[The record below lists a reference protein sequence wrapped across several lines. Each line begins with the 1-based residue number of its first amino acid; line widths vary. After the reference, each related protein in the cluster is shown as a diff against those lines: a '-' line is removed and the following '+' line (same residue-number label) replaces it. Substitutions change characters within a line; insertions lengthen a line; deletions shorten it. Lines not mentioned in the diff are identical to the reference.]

1 MTDPLARFSP
11 PTREWFAGVFPA
23 PTAVQAEAWRAIAD
37 GEHALVVAP
46 TGSGKTLAAF
56 LWAIDALASS
66 ASDTETSPSSR
77 PEAGEAGPF
86 AEETSRQRD
95 AGPGEA
101 VRGVVAKGRK
111 PVRSTRV
118 VYISPLKALGVDV
131 ERNLRAPLTGIRLAA
146 ERLAAERLGTP
157 LADVTVGVRSGD
169 TTPRERAALLRR
181 PPDIL
186 ITTPESLYLMLTS
199 SARETLT
206 AVETVIVDEI
216 HAVAGT
222 KRGSHLALSL
232 ERLDALVGRD
242 VQRVA
247 LSATVRPIERVAA
260 FLGGDRPVSVIA
272 PPADKRW
279 DVTVRVPVEDLADP
293 GPPPGTEAPTDP
305 LLATAGTDTLTA
317 DTAHNSG
324 IWPHVERQVYETVL
338 QGRSTLIFTNGRRT
352 AERLTARL
360 NEMWAGEHDPDSLP
374 PMPPRP
380 PAQVMAPV
388 DTTRG
393 APLVIARAHHGS
405 VSKEQRAQVEAALK
419 AGELRCVVATSS
431 LELGIDMGA
440 VDRVIQ
446 VAAPP
451 SVASA
456 LQRIGR
462 AGHVVG
468 AVSSGDVYPLHR
480 GDLAAAAVTT
490 ERMLTG
496 QIEELH
502 IPRAPLDVLAQQT
515 VAAAA
520 GAGDAGL
527 DVDEW
532 FAAVRRSQPYASLDR
547 ALLDSVVELLT
558 GAYPSADFGNLRARL
573 VLEGNRLSP
582 RPGALRLAATSGG
595 TIPDRGLFG
604 VFLTGDEQGA
614 RRVGELDEEMVYES
628 RVGDVF
634 ALGASSWRIEE
645 ITRDQVRVTP
655 APGNTGRLPFWHG
668 DEEGRPAELGRQ
680 IGRLQR
686 EAARAPE
693 RLDKPYL
700 DAHTRDN
707 LARYLAEQ
715 RDATALVPDET
726 TVVVER
732 FRDELGDWRIVIHS
746 PLGRR
751 VLAAWAL
758 VIGEALSREAG
769 LDAQPVA
776 GDDGIVLRL
785 PDSDA
790 TEHLLELL
798 VPEPDEVMQI
808 VTEQVGG
815 TALFAGRF
823 RECASRALLLPRPTP
838 GKRAPLWQQRQ
849 RAAQLL
855 EVARHHPRF
864 PIVLETVREVTQ
876 DVYDVPGLVELA
888 RGLRS
893 GGVRL
898 VEVVT
903 EQPSP
908 FAATLLFRY
917 PGEFMYSGDTP
928 LAERRAALLSLDPE
942 LLAAALGTLDLRE
955 LLDPDVVDEV
965 VTELQHTAPERRAR
979 NTEALADLPRLLGP
993 IPLDALPA
1001 RTAEI
1006 DIDAAIAALGARVAV
1021 VQLAGARHLA
1031 ASADLG
1037 ILRDALG
1044 IPVPPGHSAALAT
1057 EGRDPL
1063 TQLIARFART
1073 HGPFTAADVAEAFG
1087 LGMATVGLVLER
1099 EVAARRLTAG
1109 RFTPGNAEP
1118 EFIDPEVLRRL
1129 RSRSLARARAQLQ
1142 PVSASAYA
1150 RFLADAHQVAD
1161 RPESS
1166 PDEVLLALQGL
1177 AGAALPASAW
1187 ETHILPARLRHYSP
1201 AHLDALLAEGEVVIR
1216 VRGSAG
1222 PNDPLVAI
1230 GPADDIDLIPPLTE
1244 PPTERS
1250 IDVAAAL
1257 ADGDGTY
1264 ASWLVTR
1271 TDPTP
1276 GGEQSAAVDEWW
1288 RAAEESTIAPSSMAP
1303 IRARVG
1309 GAARGAH
1316 KAARP
1321 SPRRRAR
1328 LPRLGRAHFSAG
1340 APPTVGGRWYRVRD
1354 PQPTPTDAALALA
1367 SSWLARFGV
1376 ITRGGVIAD
1385 GTPGGFAA
1393 AYRLLAQLE
1402 SAGQVVRGYL
1412 VEGLGG
1418 AQFSTQEAVGRLRE
1432 FTDSPDQTD
1441 WPSGAA
1447 HPAPIVLAALDP
1459 ANPYGSVLPWP
1470 AHPTARPS
1478 RSAGAL
1484 VVLADGVCL
1493 AHLTRGGRVL
1503 TLFPDEHGDGGREGR
1518 AALVVRALKD
1528 VVAEGRISRLRIE
1541 EIDGARPGTSG
1552 LEAAMLAAGAR
1563 ITPKGISIE
1572 ASRA

>member
-1 MTDPLARFSP
+1 MVDPLARFSP
-11 PTREWFAGVFPA
+11 PTREWFASVFAA
-23 PTAVQAEAWRAIAD
+23 PTAVQAEAWRGIAA

-56 LWAIDALASS
+56 LWAIDSLGSG
-66 ASDTETSPSSR
+66 T
-77 PEAGEAGPF
+77 
-86 AEETSRQRD
+86 
-95 AGPGEA
+95 
-101 VRGVVAKGRK
+101 VVG
-111 PVRSTRV
+111 SGTRV
-118 VYISPLKALGVDV
+118 VYVSPLKALGVDV

-146 ERLAAERLGTP
+146 ERLGTP

-169 TTPRERAALLRR
+169 TTSRERASLLRR

-199 SARETLT
+199 SARQTLT
-206 AVETVIVDEI
+206 GVETVIVDEI

-260 FLGGDRPVSVIA
+260 FLGGDRPVTVVA
-272 PPADKRW
+272 PPAEKRW
-279 DVTVRVPVEDLADP
+279 DVTVRLPVEDIADP
-293 GPPPGTEAPTDP
+293 GPPPGTAAVVDP
-305 LLATAGTDTLTA
+305 LLAGPGTDTLAA
-317 DTAHNSG
+317 DATSG
-324 IWPHVERQVYETVL
+324 SSIWPHIEQQVYETVKM
-338 QGRSTLIFTNGRRT
+338 GTSTLVFTNGRRT

-360 NEMWAGEHDPDSLP
+360 NELWAEEHDPETLP
-374 PMPPRP
+374 PIPARP
-380 PAQVMAPV
+380 PAQIIAQSG
-388 DTTRG
+388 TGRG

-405 VSKEQRAQVEAALK
+405 VSKEQRAEVEAALK
-419 AGELRCVVATSS
+419 SGELRCVVATSS

-440 VDRVIQ
+440 VDRVVQ
-446 VAAPP
+446 VSAPP

-480 GDLAAAAVTT
+480 GDLAAAVVTT
-490 ERMLTG
+490 ERMLAG
-496 QIEELH
+496 QIEELR

-515 VAAAA
+515 VAATA

-532 FAAVRRSQPYASLDR
+532 FATLRRSQPYAALDR
-547 ALLDSVVELLT
+547 ALLDAIVELLT

-573 VLEGNRLSP
+573 VLGDDNRLYP

-604 VFLTGDEQGA
+604 VFLAGDEQGA

-634 ALGASSWRIEE
+634 TLGASSWRIEE
-645 ITRDQVRVTP
+645 ITRDQVRVSP
-655 APGNTGRLPFWHG
+655 APGNTGRLPFWKG
-668 DEEGRPAELGRQ
+668 DDEGRPAELGRQ

-686 EAARAPE
+686 EAARHPE
-693 RLDKPYL
+693 RLDGDYL
-700 DAHTRDN
+700 DEHTRAN

-715 RDATALVPDET
+715 RAATGVVPDEA
-726 TVVVER
+726 TVVLER
-732 FRDELGDWRIVIHS
+732 FRDELGDWRVVVHS

-751 VLAAWAL
+751 VLDAWAL

-769 LDAQPVA
+769 LDIQPMA
-776 GDDGIVLRL
+776 ADDGIVFRL

-790 TEHLLELL
+790 VERLPEFLL
-798 VPEPDEVMQI
+798 PEPDEVAQI

-823 RECASRALLLPRPTP
+823 RECAARALLLPRPNP

-849 RAAQLL
+849 RSAQLL

-888 RGLRS
+888 RALRS

-917 PGEFMYSGDTP
+917 PGAFLYDGDTP

-965 VTELQHTAPERRAR
+965 AAELQHTAPSRRA
-979 NTEALADLPRLLGP
+979 TTVDTLSDLPRILGP
-993 IPLDALPA
+993 IPLSALAERVDGLDLDDAIP
-1001 RTAEI
+1001 
-1006 DIDAAIAALGARVAV
+1006 ALGGRAAV
-1021 VQLAGARHLA
+1021 VQLAGEPHLVA
-1031 ASADLG
+1031 AADLG
-1037 ILRDALG
+1037 LLRDALG
-1044 IPVPPGHSAALAT
+1044 IPVPTGHSALVEPTPSEASRRVET
-1057 EGRDPL
+1057 NRPDHGRDPL
-1063 TQLIARFART
+1063 TQLVARFART
-1073 HGPFTAADVAEAFG
+1073 HGPFTAAEVAAAFG
-1087 LGMATVGLVLER
+1087 LGVATVGLILDR
-1099 EVAARRLTAG
+1099 ETAARRLMSG
-1109 RFTPGNAEP
+1109 RFTPGQADP
-1118 EFIDPEVLRRL
+1118 EFVDPEVLRRL

-1142 PVSASAYA
+1142 PVSATGYA
-1150 RFLADAHQVAD
+1150 RFLAASHQLDD
-1161 RPESS
+1161 RPESG

-1187 ETHILPARLRHYSP
+1187 ETHVLPARLRHYSP
-1201 AHLDALLAEGEVVIR
+1201 AHLDALLAEGEAVIR

-1222 PNDPLVAI
+1222 PNDPLIAI
-1230 GPADDIDLIPPLTE
+1230 VPADDLDLVAPLAE
-1244 PPTERS
+1244 PPGEDAQH
-1250 IDVAAAL
+1250 IAAAL
-1257 ADGDGTY
+1257 AEGDGTF
-1264 ASWLVTR
+1264 AGWAAAREIPSLDGAER
-1271 TDPTP
+1271 T
-1276 GGEQSAAVDEWW
+1276 AAVDEWW
-1288 RAAEESTIAPSSMAP
+1288 RAAEEGAIAPASMAP
-1303 IRARVG
+1303 VRARVG
-1309 GAARGAH
+1309 GSTRGAH
-1316 KAARP
+1316 KTTRP

-1328 LPRLGRAHFSAG
+1328 LPRLGRMPLTPG
-1340 APPTVGGRWYRVRD
+1340 APPSATGRWYRVRD
-1354 PQPTPTDAALALA
+1354 PQPSPADAALALA

-1376 ITRGGVIAD
+1376 ITRGGVLAEAYWFRH
-1385 GTPGGFAA
+1385 GPGASRGSGSTSGNFPGGFAA

-1402 SAGQVVRGYL
+1402 SAGKLIRGYL

-1418 AQFSTQEAVGRLRE
+1418 AQFSTQETVGELRG
-1432 FTDSPDQTD
+1432 FADSPDQGE
-1441 WPSGAA
+1441 WPSGAST
-1447 HPAPIVLAALDP
+1447 PAPLVLAALDP

-1478 RSAGAL
+1478 RSAGAI

-1503 TLFPDEHGDGGREGR
+1503 TLFGAERREEH
-1518 AALVVRALKD
+1518 AALVVRALLGA
-1528 VVAEGRISRLRIE
+1528 VAEGRMARLRIE
-1541 EIDGARPGTSG
+1541 EIDGARPGASG
-1552 LEAAMLAAGAR
+1552 LEPALLAAGAR
-1563 ITPKGISIE
+1563 LTPKGISIE
-1572 ASRA
+1572 APRA

>member
-11 PTREWFAGVFPA
+11 PTREWFAGVFAA
-23 PTAVQAEAWRAIAD
+23 PTAVQAEAWRAIAA
-37 GEHALVVAP
+37 GEHALVAAP

-56 LWAIDALASS
+56 LWAIDSLGSG
-66 ASDTETSPSSR
+66 TV
-77 PEAGEAGPF
+77 AGNG
-86 AEETSRQRD
+86 
-95 AGPGEA
+95 
-101 VRGVVAKGRK
+101 
-111 PVRSTRV
+111 TRV
-118 VYISPLKALGVDV
+118 VYVSPLKALGVDV

-146 ERLAAERLGTP
+146 ERLGTP
-157 LADVTVGVRSGD
+157 LADVTMGVRSGD
-169 TTPRERAALLRR
+169 TTSRERAALLRR

-199 SARETLT
+199 SAQQTLT
-206 AVETVIVDEI
+206 GVETVIVDEI

-260 FLGGDRPVSVIA
+260 FLGGDRPVTVVA
-272 PPADKRW
+272 PPAEKRW
-279 DVTVRVPVEDLADP
+279 DVTVRLPVEDIADP
-293 GPPPGTEAPTDP
+293 GPPPGTAAATDP
-305 LLATAGTDTLTA
+305 LLAGPGTDTLTA
-317 DTAHNSG
+317 DAPAGSS
-324 IWPHVERQVYETVL
+324 IWPHVEQQVYETVKK
-338 QGRSTLIFTNGRRT
+338 GRSTLVFTNGRRT

-360 NEMWAGEHDPDSLP
+360 NELWAEEHDPATLP
-374 PMPPRP
+374 PIPARP
-380 PAQVMAPV
+380 PAQIMAQSGAG
-388 DTTRG
+388 RG

-419 AGELRCVVATSS
+419 SGELRCVVATSS

-446 VAAPP
+446 VSAPP

-480 GDLAAAAVTT
+480 GDLAAAVVTT
-490 ERMLTG
+490 ERMLSG
-496 QIEELH
+496 QIEELR

-520 GAGDAGL
+520 GAGEAGL

-532 FAAVRRSQPYASLDR
+532 FATVRRAQPYNALDR
-547 ALLDSVVELLT
+547 ALLESVVELLT

-573 VLEGNRLSP
+573 VLGDDNRLYP

-604 VFLTGDEQGA
+604 VFLAGDEQGA

-634 ALGASSWRIEE
+634 TLGATSWRIEE
-645 ITRDQVRVTP
+645 ITRDQVRVSP
-655 APGNTGRLPFWHG
+655 APGNTGRLPFWKG
-668 DEEGRPAELGRQ
+668 DDEGRPAELGRQ

-693 RLDKPYL
+693 RLDGAYL
-700 DAHTRDN
+700 DEHTRAN

-715 RDATALVPDET
+715 RAATGVVPDEA
-726 TVVVER
+726 TVVLER
-732 FRDELGDWRIVIHS
+732 FRDELGDWRVVVHS

-758 VIGEALSREAG
+758 VIGEALSRDAG
-769 LDAQPVA
+769 LDIQPMA
-776 GDDGIVLRL
+776 ADDGIVFRL
-785 PDSDA
+785 PDADA
-790 TEHLLELL
+790 VERLSEFL
-798 VPEPDEVMQI
+798 VPDPDEVAQI

-823 RECASRALLLPRPTP
+823 RECAARALLLPRPNP

-849 RAAQLL
+849 RSAQLL

-888 RGLRS
+888 RALRS

-917 PGEFMYSGDTP
+917 PGAFLYDGDTP

-955 LLDPDVVDEV
+955 LLDPEV
-965 VTELQHTAPERRAR
+965 VEEVAAELQHTAPSRRA
-979 NTEALADLPRLLGP
+979 TTVDALSDLPRILGP
-993 IPLDALPA
+993 IPLSGLSERVDGLDLDDAIP
-1001 RTAEI
+1001 
-1006 DIDAAIAALGARVAV
+1006 ALGARAAV
-1021 VQLAGARHLA
+1021 VQLAGEPHLVA
-1031 ASADLG
+1031 AADLSL
-1037 ILRDALG
+1037 LRDALG
-1044 IPVPPGHSAALAT
+1044 IPVPPGHSGALPA

-1063 TQLIARFART
+1063 TQLVARFART
-1073 HGPFTAADVAEAFG
+1073 HGPFTAAEVAAAFG
-1087 LGMATVGLVLER
+1087 LGVATVGLVLER
-1099 EVAARRLTAG
+1099 ETAARRLMTG
-1109 RFTPGNAEP
+1109 RFTPGRAEP
-1118 EFIDPEVLRRL
+1118 EFVDPEVLRRL

-1142 PVSASAYA
+1142 PVSATGYA
-1150 RFLADAHQVAD
+1150 RFLSASHQLAD

-1187 ETHILPARLRHYSP
+1187 ETHVLPARLRRYSP
-1201 AHLDALLAEGEVVIR
+1201 AHLDALLAEGEAVIR

-1222 PNDPLVAI
+1222 PNDPLIAI
-1230 GPADDIDLIPPLTE
+1230 VPADDLDLVAPPAE
-1244 PPTERS
+1244 PPSEDSRR
-1250 IDVAAAL
+1250 VAAAL
-1257 ADGDGTY
+1257 AEGDGTY
-1264 ASWLVTR
+1264 SAWAAAR
-1271 TDPTP
+1271 DTP
-1276 GGEQSAAVDEWW
+1276 SPDGVERAAAVDEWW
-1288 RAAEESTIAPSSMAP
+1288 RAAEEGAIAPASMAP
-1303 IRARVG
+1303 VRARVG
-1309 GAARGAH
+1309 GATRGAH
-1316 KAARP
+1316 KAVRP

-1328 LPRLGRAHFSAG
+1328 LPRLGRMPLAPG
-1340 APPTVGGRWYRVRD
+1340 APPSATGRWYRVRD
-1354 PQPTPTDAALALA
+1354 PQPSPADAALALA

-1376 ITRGGVIAD
+1376 ITRGGVLAD
-1385 GTPGGFAA
+1385 GVPGGFAA

-1402 SAGQVVRGYL
+1402 SAGKLIRGYL

-1418 AQFSTQEAVGRLRE
+1418 AQFSTQETVGELRG
-1432 FTDSPDQTD
+1432 FADSPDQGE
-1441 WPSGAA
+1441 WPSGAT
-1447 HPAPIVLAALDP
+1447 HPAPLVLAALDP

-1470 AHPTARPS
+1470 DHPTARPS
-1478 RSAGAL
+1478 RSAGAI

-1503 TLFPDEHGDGGREGR
+1503 TLFGDARSEDR
-1518 AALVVRALKD
+1518 AALVVRALQGA
-1528 VVAEGRISRLRIE
+1528 VAEGRMSRLRIE
-1541 EIDGARPGTSG
+1541 EIDGARPGAGG
-1552 LEAAMLAAGAR
+1552 LEAALLAAGAR
-1563 ITPKGISIE
+1563 LTPKGIAIE
-1572 ASRA
+1572 APRA

>member
-11 PTREWFAGVFPA
+11 PTREWFASVFPA

-56 LWAIDALASS
+56 LWAIDSLA
-66 ASDTETSPSSR
+66 ASLP
-77 PEAGEAGPF
+77 
-86 AEETSRQRD
+86 EETSRQREASPSKVGRD
-95 AGPGEA
+95 GVSKGP
-101 VRGVVAKGRK
+101 K
-111 PVRSTRV
+111 PQAHTRV
-118 VYISPLKALGVDV
+118 IYVSPLKALGVDV

-146 ERLAAERLGTP
+146 ERLGTP

-169 TTPRERAALLRR
+169 TAPRERAALLRR

-206 AVETVIVDEI
+206 GVETVIVDEI

-232 ERLDALVGRD
+232 ERLDALTGRD

-272 PPADKRW
+272 PPANKRW

-305 LLATAGTDTLTA
+305 LLAAAGTDTLTA
-317 DTAHNSG
+317 DTANSSG
-324 IWPHVERQVYETVL
+324 IWPHVEQQVYETVL
-338 QGRSTLIFTNGRRT
+338 RGRSTLIFTNGRRT

-360 NEMWAGEHDPDSLP
+360 NEMWAQEHDPDSLP

-380 PAQVMAPV
+380 PAQIMAPV

-490 ERMLTG
+490 ERMLGG
-496 QIEELH
+496 QIEELR

-520 GAGDAGL
+520 GAGDVGL

-573 VLEGNRLSP
+573 VLEGNRLYP

-604 VFLTGDEQGA
+604 VFLAGEQGA

-628 RVGDVF
+628 RIGDVF
-634 ALGASSWRIEE
+634 TLGASSWRIEE

-668 DEEGRPAELGRQ
+668 EDEGRPAELGRQ

-686 EAARAPE
+686 EAARTPE

-700 DAHTRDN
+700 DTNTREN
-707 LARYLAEQ
+707 LARYLGEQ
-715 RDATALVPDET
+715 RAATGLVPDEA
-726 TVVVER
+726 TVVLER
-732 FRDELGDWRIVIHS
+732 FRDELGDWRVVVHS

-769 LDAQPVA
+769 LDIQPMA
-776 GDDGIVLRL
+776 GDDGIVFRL

-790 TEHLLELL
+790 VERLAELL

-823 RECASRALLLPRPTP
+823 RECASRALLLPRPNP

-917 PGEFMYSGDTP
+917 PGAFMYDGDTP
-928 LAERRAALLSLDPE
+928 LAERRAALLSLDPD

-965 VTELQHTAPERRAR
+965 VAELQHTAPERRATS
-979 NTEALADLPRLLGP
+979 TEALADLPRLLGP
-993 IPLDALPA
+993 VPLDALPA
-1001 RTAEI
+1001 RTADL

-1021 VQLAGARHLA
+1021 VQLAGRPHLA

-1044 IPVPPGHSAALAT
+1044 IPVPPGHSAAVAT

-1073 HGPFTAADVAEAFG
+1073 RGPFTAADVAAALG
-1087 LGMATVGLVLER
+1087 LGVATVGLVLER
-1099 EVAARRLTAG
+1099 EVAGRRLTAG
-1109 RFTPGNAEP
+1109 RFTPGTTEP
-1118 EFIDPEVLRRL
+1118 EFVDPEVLRRL

-1150 RFLADAHQVAD
+1150 RFLADLHQVTD

-1187 ETHILPARLRHYSP
+1187 ETHILPARLRRYSP
-1201 AHLDALLAEGEVVIR
+1201 AHLDALLAEGEALIR

-1222 PNDPLVAI
+1222 PNDPLIAI
-1230 GPADDIDLIPPLTE
+1230 VPADDIDLIPPLSE
-1244 PPTERS
+1244 PAGERS
-1250 IDVAAAL
+1250 AGLAAAL

-1264 ASWLVTR
+1264 TSWLATR
-1271 TDPTP
+1271 SDPTP
-1276 GGEQSAAVDEWW
+1276 GGEQPAAVDEWW
-1288 RAAEESTIAPSSMAP
+1288 RAAEEGAIAPGSMAP

-1309 GAARGAH
+1309 GATRGAH

-1328 LPRLGRAHFSAG
+1328 LPRLGRAQLSAG
-1340 APPTVGGRWYRVRD
+1340 APPTAGGRWYRVRD
-1354 PQPTPTDAALALA
+1354 PQPTPADAALALA

-1376 ITRGGVIAD
+1376 ITRGGVTTD
-1385 GTPGGFAA
+1385 GVPGGFAA

-1402 SAGQVVRGYL
+1402 SSGKVVRGYL

-1418 AQFSTQEAVGRLRE
+1418 AQFSTQEAVGRLRA
-1432 FTDSPDQTD
+1432 FADSPDQTD
-1441 WPSGAA
+1441 WPSGTA
-1447 HPAPIVLAALDP
+1447 HPAPVVLAALDP

-1470 AHPTARPS
+1470 DHPTARPS

-1484 VVLADGVCL
+1484 VVLADGVCV

-1503 TLFPDEHGDGGREGR
+1503 TLFGDGDRQER
-1518 AALVVRALKD
+1518 AALVVRALQAA
-1528 VVAEGRISRLRIE
+1528 VAEGRMSRLRIE
-1541 EIDGARPGTSG
+1541 EVDGARPGASG
-1552 LEAAMLAAGAR
+1552 LEAAMLTAGAR
-1563 ITPKGISIE
+1563 LTPKGISIE
-1572 ASRA
+1572 APRA

>member
-1 MTDPLARFSP
+1 MVDPLARFSP
-11 PTREWFAGVFPA
+11 PTREWFASVFAA
-23 PTAVQAEAWRAIAD
+23 PTTVQAEAWRAISD

-56 LWAIDALASS
+56 LWAIDTLAGST
-66 ASDTETSPSSR
+66 DRRETLR
-77 PEAGEAGPF
+77 H
-86 AEETSRQRD
+86 
-95 AGPGEA
+95 GPGA
-101 VRGVVAKGRK
+101 SRRGPAGRAGG
-111 PVRSTRV
+111 TRV

-146 ERLAAERLGTP
+146 ERLGSP

-169 TTPRERAALLRR
+169 TTSRERAALLRR

-199 SARETLT
+199 SARQTLT
-206 AVETVIVDEI
+206 GVGTVIVDEI

-247 LSATVRPIERVAA
+247 LSATVRPVERVAA
-260 FLGGDRPVSVIA
+260 FLGGDRPVTVVA
-272 PPADKRW
+272 PPAEKRW
-279 DVTVRVPVEDLADP
+279 DVTVRLPVEDIADP
-293 GPPPGTEAPTDP
+293 GPPPAPIRPRPAAGPSGPRTSTAACNGSGAGTALDP
-305 LLATAGTDTLTA
+305 LLAGPNTNTLTA
-317 DTAHNSG
+317 DAPSG
-324 IWPHVERQVYETVL
+324 SIWPHVEQQVYETVKK
-338 QGRSTLIFTNGRRT
+338 GRSTLVFTNGRRT

-360 NEMWAGEHDPDSLP
+360 NELWAEEHDPATLP
-374 PMPPRP
+374 PIPARP
-380 PAQVMAPV
+380 PAQIMAQSGAG
-388 DTTRG
+388 RG

-405 VSKEQRAQVEAALK
+405 VSKEQRAEVEAALK
-419 AGELRCVVATSS
+419 SGELRCVVATSS

-440 VDRVIQ
+440 VDRVVQ
-446 VAAPP
+446 VSAPP

-462 AGHVVG
+462 AGHMVG
-468 AVSSGDVYPLHR
+468 AVSAGDVYPLHR
-480 GDLAAAAVTT
+480 GDLAAAVVTT
-490 ERMLTG
+490 ERMLGG
-496 QIEELH
+496 QIEELR

-515 VAAAA
+515 VAAAV
-520 GAGDAGL
+520 GSGDAGL

-532 FAAVRRSQPYASLDR
+532 FATLRRAQPYASLDR
-547 ALLDSVVELLT
+547 ALLDATVELLT

-573 VLEGNRLSP
+573 VLGDDNRLYP

-604 VFLTGDEQGA
+604 VFLAGDEQGA

-634 ALGASSWRIEE
+634 TLGASSWRIEE
-645 ITRDQVRVTP
+645 ITRDQVRVSP
-655 APGNTGRLPFWHG
+655 APGNTGRLPFWKG
-668 DEEGRPAELGRQ
+668 DDEGRPAELGRQ

-686 EAARAPE
+686 EASRSPE
-693 RLDKPYL
+693 RLEGAHL
-700 DAHTRDN
+700 DEHTRAN

-715 RDATALVPDET
+715 RAATGVVPDEA

-732 FRDELGDWRIVIHS
+732 FRDELGDWRVVVHS

-751 VLAAWAL
+751 VLEAWTL
-758 VIGEALSREAG
+758 VIGEALTRKVG
-769 LDAQPVA
+769 LDIQPMA
-776 GDDGIVLRL
+776 ADDGIVFRL

-790 TEHLLELL
+790 VERLPEFLI
-798 VPEPDEVMQI
+798 PEPDEVAQI

-823 RECASRALLLPRPTP
+823 RECAARALLLPRPNP

-849 RAAQLL
+849 RSAQLL

-876 DVYDVPGLVELA
+876 DVYDVPGLVQLA
-888 RGLRS
+888 GALRS

-917 PGEFMYSGDTP
+917 SGAFLYDGDTP

-955 LLDPDVVDEV
+955 LLDPDIVEEV
-965 VTELQHTAPERRAR
+965 AAELQHRAPSRRA
-979 NTEALADLPRLLGP
+979 TTVDALSDLPRILGP
-993 IPLDALPA
+993 IPLSGLSERVEGLNLDDAIP
-1001 RTAEI
+1001 
-1006 DIDAAIAALGARVAV
+1006 ALGGRAAV
-1021 VQLAGARHLA
+1021 VQLAGEAHLV

-1037 ILRDALG
+1037 LLRDALG
-1044 IPVPPGHSAALAT
+1044 IPVPPGHSGALPA

-1063 TQLIARFART
+1063 TQLVARFART
-1073 HGPFTAADVAEAFG
+1073 HGPFAAAEAAAAFG
-1087 LGMATVGLVLER
+1087 LGVATVGLVLEQ
-1099 EVAARRLTAG
+1099 ETSARRLMTG
-1109 RFTPGNAEP
+1109 RFTPGRAEP
-1118 EFIDPEVLRRL
+1118 EFVDPEVLRRL

-1142 PVSASAYA
+1142 PVSATEYA
-1150 RFLADAHQVAD
+1150 RFLAASHQLDD
-1161 RPESS
+1161 RPEST

-1187 ETHILPARLRHYSP
+1187 ETHVLPARLRRYSP
-1201 AHLDALLAEGEVVIR
+1201 AHLDALLAEGEAVIR

-1222 PNDPLVAI
+1222 PNDPLIAI
-1230 GPADDIDLIPPLTE
+1230 VPADDLDLVAPLTE
-1244 PPTERS
+1244 PPGEESQR
-1250 IDVAAAL
+1250 VAAAL
-1257 ADGDGTY
+1257 AEGDGTY
-1264 ASWLVTR
+1264 PSWVATR
-1271 TDPTP
+1271 EGVGPDT
-1276 GGEQSAAVDEWW
+1276 GGVSAVDEWW
-1288 RAAEESTIAPSSMAP
+1288 RAAEEGAIAPASMAP
-1303 IRARVG
+1303 VRARVG
-1309 GAARGAH
+1309 GATRGAH
-1316 KAARP
+1316 KASRP

-1328 LPRLGRAHFSAG
+1328 LPRLGRMPLAPG
-1340 APPTVGGRWYRVRD
+1340 APPSATGRWYRVRD
-1354 PQPTPTDAALALA
+1354 PQPSPADAALALT
-1367 SSWLARFGV
+1367 SSWLARLGV
-1376 ITRGGVIAD
+1376 VTRGGVMAD
-1385 GTPGGFAA
+1385 GVPGGFTA

-1402 SAGQVVRGYL
+1402 SAGKLIRGYL

-1418 AQFSTQEAVGRLRE
+1418 AQFSTQETVGELRG
-1432 FTDSPDQTD
+1432 FADSPDQGE
-1441 WPSGAA
+1441 WPSGAST
-1447 HPAPIVLAALDP
+1447 PAPLVLAALDP

-1470 AHPTARPS
+1470 EHPTARPS

-1503 TLFPDEHGDGGREGR
+1503 TLFGETDREER
-1518 AALVVRALKD
+1518 AALTVRALQD
-1528 VVAEGRISRLRIE
+1528 AVTEGRMSRLRVE
-1541 EIDGARPGTSG
+1541 EIDGARPGASG
-1552 LEAAMLAAGAR
+1552 LEAALLAAGAR
-1563 ITPKGISIE
+1563 LTPQGISVE
-1572 ASRA
+1572 APRA

>member
-23 PTAVQAEAWRAIAD
+23 PTTVQVEAWRAIAD

-56 LWAIDALASS
+56 LWAIDALGSSVPGEASRQ
-66 ASDTETSPSSR
+66 SDVSP
-77 PEAGEAGPF
+77 GEAG
-86 AEETSRQRD
+86 
-95 AGPGEA
+95 
-101 VRGVVAKGRK
+101 RGVAAKGRK
-111 PVRSTRV
+111 PVRGTRV
-118 VYISPLKALGVDV
+118 VYVSPLKALGVDV

-146 ERLAAERLGTP
+146 ERLGTP

-169 TTPRERAALLRR
+169 TAPRERAALLRR

-199 SARETLT
+199 SAQHTLT
-206 AVETVIVDEI
+206 SVETIIVDEI

-232 ERLDALVGRD
+232 ERLDALTGRD

-247 LSATVRPIERVAA
+247 LSATVRPIERVAT

-272 PPADKRW
+272 PPAEKRW
-279 DVTVRVPVEDLADP
+279 EVTVRVPVEDLADP
-293 GPPPGTEAPTDP
+293 GPPPGTDVPTDP
-305 LLATAGTDTLTA
+305 LLTAAGTDTLTA
-317 DTAHNSG
+317 NTASSSG
-324 IWPHVERQVYETVL
+324 IWPHVEQQVYETVL

-360 NEMWAGEHDPDSLP
+360 NEMWAEHNDPDTLP

-490 ERMLTG
+490 ERMLAG
-496 QIEELH
+496 QIEELR

-532 FAAVRRSQPYASLDR
+532 FTAVRRSQPYTSLDQS
-547 ALLDSVVELLT
+547 LMDSVIELLT

-573 VLEGNRLSP
+573 VLGDDNRLYP

-604 VFLTGDEQGA
+604 VFLAGDEQGA

-628 RVGDVF
+628 RVGDTF
-634 ALGASSWRIEE
+634 SLGASSWRIEQ
-645 ITRDQVRVTP
+645 ITRDQVLVSP
-655 APGNTGRLPFWHG
+655 APGNTGRLPFWRG
-668 DEEGRPAELGRQ
+668 EDEGRPAELGRQ

-686 EAARAPE
+686 EVARSPE

-700 DAHTRDN
+700 DDHTREN

-715 RDATALVPDET
+715 RAATGLVPDEA
-726 TVVVER
+726 TVVLER
-732 FRDELGDWRIVIHS
+732 FRDELGDWRVVVHS

-758 VIGEALSREAG
+758 VLGESITRETG
-769 LDAQPVA
+769 MDVQPIA
-776 GDDGIVLRL
+776 GDDGIVFRL
-785 PDSDA
+785 PDSEA
-790 TEHLLELL
+790 VERLPEVL
-798 VPEPDEVMQI
+798 VPDPDEVTRI

-823 RECASRALLLPRPTP
+823 RECASRALLLPRPNP

-876 DVYDVPGLVELA
+876 DVYDVPGLVALA

-917 PGEFMYSGDTP
+917 PGAFMYDGDTP

-965 VTELQHTAPERRAR
+965 VAELQHTAPERRAT
-979 NTEALADLPRLLGP
+979 NTEALADLPRFLGP
-993 IPLDALPA
+993 VPLRDLPE
-1001 RTAEI
+1001 RTTGI
-1006 DIDAAIAALGARVAV
+1006 DVDRAIATLGARVAV
-1021 VQLAGARHLA
+1021 VQLAGEPHLA
-1031 ASADLG
+1031 AAADLG

-1044 IPVPPGHSAALAT
+1044 IPVPPGHSAALGA

-1073 HGPFTAADVAEAFG
+1073 HGPFTVGDVAAAFG
-1087 LGMATVGLVLER
+1087 LGIATVGLVLER

-1109 RFTPGNAEP
+1109 RFTPGCAEP

-1129 RSRSLARARAQLQ
+1129 RTRSLARARAQLQ
-1142 PVSASAYA
+1142 PVSATGYA
-1150 RFLADAHQVAD
+1150 RFLANAHQVD
-1161 RPESS
+1161 ERPESS

-1187 ETHILPARLRHYSP
+1187 ETHVLASRLKNYSP
-1201 AHLDALLAEGEVVIR
+1201 AHLDALLAEGEAVIR
-1216 VRGSAG
+1216 LRGSAG
-1222 PNDPLVAI
+1222 PHDPLVAI
-1230 GPADDIDLIPPLTE
+1230 VPADDLDLIPPPTA
-1244 PPTERS
+1244 PPSES
-1250 IDVAAAL
+1250 ALQVASAL

-1264 ASWLVTR
+1264 QAWLATR
-1271 TDPTP
+1271 AQAGPTDD
-1276 GGEQSAAVDEWW
+1276 QAAAVDEWW
-1288 RAAEESTIAPSSMAP
+1288 RAAEEGAIAPSSMAP

-1309 GAARGAH
+1309 GSTRGAH

-1328 LPRLGRAHFSAG
+1328 LPRLGRAHFLPG
-1340 APPTVGGRWYRVRD
+1340 APPTAGGRWYRVRD
-1354 PQPTPTDAALALA
+1354 PQPAPADAALALA
-1367 SSWLARFGV
+1367 SSWLARLGV
-1376 ITRGGVIAD
+1376 ITRGGVTTD
-1385 GTPGGFAA
+1385 GVPGGFAA

-1402 SAGQVVRGYL
+1402 SAGKVVRGYL

-1418 AQFSTQEAVGRLRE
+1418 AQFSTQEVVGRLRE
-1432 FTDSPDQTD
+1432 FADSPDQTD

-1470 AHPTARPS
+1470 THPTARPS

-1484 VVLADGVCL
+1484 VVLADGICL

-1503 TLFPDEHGDGGREGR
+1503 TLFGEESREER
-1518 AALVVRALKD
+1518 AFLVVRALRD
-1528 VVAEGRISRLRIE
+1528 AVIEGRMSRVRIE
-1541 EIDGARPGTSG
+1541 EIDGDRPGTSG
-1552 LEAAMLAAGAR
+1552 LQEAMLTAGAR
-1563 ITPKGISIE
+1563 LTPKGIIIE
-1572 ASRA
+1572 GGRA

>member
-11 PTREWFAGVFPA
+11 PMREWFAGVFPA
-23 PTAVQAEAWRAIAD
+23 PTTVQVEAWRAIAA

-56 LWAIDALASS
+56 LWAIDSLASS
-66 ASDTETSPSSR
+66 PPEQTPR
-77 PEAGEAGPF
+77 PPAA
-86 AEETSRQRD
+86 
-95 AGPGEA
+95 
-101 VRGVVAKGRK
+101 RG
-111 PVRSTRV
+111 TRV

-131 ERNLRAPLTGIRLAA
+131 ERNLRAPLIGIRLAA
-146 ERLAAERLGTP
+146 ERLGVP

-169 TTPRERAALLRR
+169 TTSKERAALLRR

-206 AVETVIVDEI
+206 GVETVIVDEI

-232 ERLDALVGRD
+232 ERLDALNGRD

-260 FLGGDRPVSVIA
+260 FLGGDRPVTVVA
-272 PPADKRW
+272 PPTRKRW
-279 DVTVRVPVEDLADP
+279 DVTVRLPVEDIADP
-293 GPPPGTEAPTDP
+293 GPAPTPLGPSGAPASASTATPGHATAVALDP
-305 LLATAGTDTLTA
+305 LLAGPNTDTLTA
-317 DTAHNSG
+317 DAPSG
-324 IWPHVERQVYETVL
+324 SIWPHIELQVYETVKK
-338 QGRSTLIFTNGRRT
+338 GRSTLVFTNGRRT

-360 NEMWAGEHDPDSLP
+360 NELWAEEHDPDTLP
-374 PMPPRP
+374 PIPARP
-380 PAQVMAPV
+380 PAQIMAQSGAG
-388 DTTRG
+388 RG

-419 AGELRCVVATSS
+419 SGELRCVVATSS

-446 VAAPP
+446 VSAPP

-468 AVSSGDVYPLHR
+468 AVSAGDVYPLHR
-480 GDLAAAAVTT
+480 GDLAAAVVTT
-490 ERMLTG
+490 ERMLAG
-496 QIEELH
+496 QIEELR

-515 VAAAA
+515 VAAAV
-520 GAGDAGL
+520 GSGDAGL
-527 DVDEW
+527 DVDGW
-532 FAAVRRSQPYASLDR
+532 WATVRRAQPYHALDR
-547 ALLDSVVELLT
+547 SLLDATVELLT

-573 VLEGNRLSP
+573 VLGDDNRLYP

-604 VFLTGDEQGA
+604 VFLAGDEQGA

-634 ALGASSWRIEE
+634 TLGASSWRIEE
-645 ITRDQVRVTP
+645 ITRDQVRVSP
-655 APGNTGRLPFWHG
+655 APGNTGRLPFWKG
-668 DEEGRPAELGRQ
+668 DDEGRPAELGRQ
-680 IGRLQR
+680 IGQLQR
-686 EAARAPE
+686 EAARTPE
-693 RLDKPYL
+693 RLDQPYL
-700 DAHTRDN
+700 DAHTREN

-715 RDATALVPDET
+715 RAATGVVPDEA
-726 TVVVER
+726 TVVLER
-732 FRDELGDWRIVIHS
+732 FRDELGDWRIVVHS

-758 VIGEALSREAG
+758 AIGEALSREAG
-769 LDAQPVA
+769 LEIQPLA
-776 GDDGIVLRL
+776 ADDGIVFRL

-790 TEHLLELL
+790 VERLPEFLLT
-798 VPEPDEVMQI
+798 EPDDVAQI

-823 RECASRALLLPRPTP
+823 RECAARALLLPRPNP

-849 RAAQLL
+849 RSAQLL

-876 DVYDVPGLVELA
+876 DVYDVPGLVALA

-898 VEVVT
+898 VEMVT

-917 PGEFMYSGDTP
+917 PGAFLYDGDTP

-955 LLDPDVVDEV
+955 LLDPDVTLEV
-965 VTELQHTAPERRAR
+965 VAELQHTAPERRAR
-979 NTEALADLPRLLGP
+979 NAEELADLPRLLGP
-993 IPLDALPA
+993 LPVSALA
-1001 RTAEI
+1001 ERTAGI
-1006 DIDAAIAALGARVAV
+1006 DVGAAIGALGTRVAV
-1021 VQLAGARHLA
+1021 IQLAGEPHLVA
-1031 ASADLG
+1031 AADLG
-1037 ILRDALG
+1037 LLRDALG
-1044 IPVPPGHSAALAT
+1044 IPVPPGHSAASSP

-1063 TQLIARFART
+1063 TQLIARFARA
-1073 HGPFTAADVAEAFG
+1073 HGPFTAGEAASAFG
-1087 LGMATVGLVLER
+1087 LGVATVGLVLDR

-1109 RFTPGNAEP
+1109 RFTPGAVQP
-1118 EFIDPEVLRRL
+1118 EFVDPEVLRRL

-1142 PVSASAYA
+1142 PVSATGYA
-1150 RFLADAHQVAD
+1150 RFLADLHQVDD

-1201 AHLDALLAEGEVVIR
+1201 AHLDALLAEGEAVIR
-1216 VRGSAG
+1216 VRGAVG

-1230 GPADDIDLIPPLTE
+1230 VPADDVDLIPPPAE
-1244 PPTERS
+1244 PPGES
-1250 IDVAAAL
+1250 ALEVAAAL
-1257 ADGDGTY
+1257 ADGDGSY
-1264 ASWLVTR
+1264 ASWLASR
-1271 TDPTP
+1271 TGPAPDGAQT
-1276 GGEQSAAVDEWW
+1276 AVLDEWW
-1288 RAAEESTIAPSSMAP
+1288 RAAEEGAIAPGSLAP
-1303 IRARVG
+1303 LRARVG
-1309 GAARGAH
+1309 GAGRGAH
-1316 KAARP
+1316 KTARP

-1328 LPRLGRAHFSAG
+1328 LPRLGRTPLSPG
-1340 APPTVGGRWYRVRD
+1340 APPSAAGRWYRVRD
-1354 PQPTPTDAALALA
+1354 PQPAPADAALALA
-1367 SSWLARFGV
+1367 SSWLARLGV
-1376 ITRGGVIAD
+1376 ITRGGVTAD
-1385 GTPGGFAA
+1385 GVPGGFAA

-1402 SAGQVVRGYL
+1402 SAGKVVRGYL

-1418 AQFSTQEAVGRLRE
+1418 AQFSTQEAVGRLRG
-1432 FTDSPDQTD
+1432 FADSPDRTA

-1447 HPAPIVLAALDP
+1447 HPAPLVLAALDP

-1503 TLFPDEHGDGGREGR
+1503 TLFGDEHSGDEHSGGDSREER
-1518 AALVVRALKD
+1518 AALVVRALHD
-1528 VVAEGRISRLRIE
+1528 AVAEGRMSRLRIE
-1541 EIDGARPGTSG
+1541 EIDGVRPGGSG
-1552 LEAAMLAAGAR
+1552 LQGALLAAGAR
-1563 ITPKGISIE
+1563 LTPKGISIE
-1572 ASRA
+1572 GLHA